1 MGKILDIIIGNKI
14 LFAAIIIVLVAVL
27 VFLIISIFKS
37 LKPSKRKIPIY
48 EEIDENAE
56 LKEAKEE
63 DIIEK
68 PNMNE
73 KKTDKEERKVEEETI
88 DKSVEEETDDNQGE
102 AKEKDEEKK
111 DIFEETEVEE
121 TEEQNEPVE
130 EVEEEPYFDDATLRE
145 ELEKIDDKEIEE
157 RIDEEHKKNIDEE
170 IKDNDNEEIKEIL
183 TEMKDNKEVD
193 PEEVVR
199 NFEEEQEA
207 QSIIS
212 YQELVNVVKNRE
224 NDFDDELE
232 SRPLT
237 TVSDFIKKDKSS
249 TVEPEENVLAMIE
262 KLDKNSKKK
271 TGEDLDSIEE
281 LVKDKKE
288 TLKSKVEEIETLEV
302 PVKKEKKSVKQDS
315 LAEIP
320 DEGKFKKTEVIS
332 PVYGR
337 IKEKNKI
344 DYPKVEKFSRGAKK
358 KTDDQKLDDELMQA
372 VMPDFSSLTNKVKE
386 TEKIELFDD
395 LSDKKETK
403 KAVKEINKEE
413 EIESLSAIS
422 KNEDFLK
429 ALKDFRD
436 SL

>member
-56 LKEAKEE
+56 LKDAKEE

-111 DIFEETEVEE
+111 DIFEETEGEE

-130 EVEEEPYFDDATLRE
+130 EVEEEPYFDDETLRE

-288 TLKSKVEEIETLEV
+288 TLESKVEEIETLEV

-315 LAEIP
+315 LTEIP